1 MLTLFTTAKPF
12 REHSGIIQRNALK
25 SWTMLHPR
33 VEVILFGEEEG
44 AEEVVHDLALRHE
57 PAVQR
62 NSFGTKQLN
71 FMFERAQ
78 AIAKNDLLCYANC
91 DIILFPEFCSA
102 LERAFRLHHNFLM
115 IGRRWDTNITW
126 PVDFTSAGE
135 PEQLRLF
142 ARTHGVQRGPDAVD
156 YFAFSRGLY
165 RDMPPLVVGRIWW
178 DHWLVWKARQER
190 AGVIDASEL
199 VTAIHQNHAYGYHP
213 AGEKGVWT
221 DEQARRNFELAGG
234 RWHLYTIDDAT
245 HVLTAG
251 GEHGNPKR
259 FWAPY
264 WRWLRPKCIPVWF
277 AILEFTRPIRK
288 VLGLRTTR
296 AASSQARMR

>member
-33 VEVILFGEEEG
+33 VEVILFGDEEG
-44 AEEVVHDLALRHE
+44 AEEVARELALRHE
-57 PAVQR
+57 PIVRR

-78 AIAKNDLLCYANC
+78 DIAQNDLLCYANC

-102 LERAFRLHHNFLM
+102 LERTLRLHATFLM
-115 IGRRWDTNITW
+115 VGRRWDTNISRSF
-126 PVDFTSAGE
+126 DFTPAGA
-135 PEQLRLF
+135 PEQLRQF
-142 ARTHGVQRGPDAVD
+142 ARAHGVQRGPDAVD
-156 YFAFSRGLY
+156 YFAFTRGLY
-165 RDMPPLVVGRIWW
+165 HDIPPLVVGRIWW
-178 DHWLVWKARQER
+178 DHWLVWKARRER
-190 AGVIDASEL
+190 AEVIDASES
-199 VTAIHQNHAYGYHP
+199 VAAIHQNHAYGYHP

-234 RWHLYTIDDAT
+234 CWHLYTIDDAT
-245 HVLTAG
+245 HILTAE
-251 GEHGNPKR
+251 GERSNPKR

-277 AILEFTRPIRK
+277 AILDFTRPLRK
-288 VLGLRTTR
+288 VLGLHTTR
-296 AASSQARMR
+296 PASSQARVR